1 MQAIGAKWAD
11 SAAMGAKSQADTGPG
26 LDGFTF
32 KSAFG
37 HSIFTNESRTVNAV
51 LIRLTALAALLGL
64 AACAEAPQTEAPPE
78 APVPAHYQAVQDD
91 EFLIPAVEPLHLFG
105 SNSRTEVDY
114 AGSEEPGTIVVDT
127 HARVLYHVKEGGKAT
142 RYGIAVGR
150 EGLSFRGTGYVGR
163 KQEWPSWQPTANMIR
178 TRPDLYA
185 AYAAGL
191 PGGLDNPLG
200 ARALY
205 LYRGGNDTMF
215 RIHGTI
221 DNASIGRATSAGCI
235 RLFNQDAIHL
245 FENAKIG
252 DRIVVRTLE
261 QSLSAEGPYM
271 DDAYGRAVPD
281 TPESRLQFEADQLAI
296 AEAERK
302 RIEDEQAAAEA
313 AAEQAAKDERRRLRI
328 CRNRGIDEAECPT
341 LEELTANRATS

>member
-1 MQAIGAKWAD
+1 
-11 SAAMGAKSQADTGPG
+11 MGRQGLTVYHSNVLLGPSFP
-26 LDGFTF
+26 LTRV
-32 KSAFG
+32 SNVQ
-37 HSIFTNESRTVNAV
+37 SI
-51 LIRLTALAALLGL
+51 LIRLTALLALMGL
-64 AACAEAPQTEAPPE
+64 AACADVPNSAANPPPAAE
-78 APVPAHYQAVQDD
+78 VPPHYQAVQDG
-91 EFLIPAVEPLHLFG
+91 EYLIPAVEPLHLFG
-105 SNSRTEVDY
+105 TNTRAEVDY
-114 AGSEEPGTIVVDT
+114 AGTEEPGTIVVDT
-127 HARVLYHVKEGGKAT
+127 YARVLYYVMEGNQAL

-150 EGLSFRGTGYVGR
+150 EGISFRGTGYVGR
-163 KQEWPSWQPTANMIR
+163 KAEWPSWTPTANMVR

-185 AYAAGL
+185 QFAGGL

-205 LYRGGNDTMF
+205 LYRGGRDTMF

-235 RLFNQDAIHL
+235 RLFNQDAIDL
-245 FENAKIG
+245 FNRAEPG

-261 QSLSAEGPYM
+261 ESLAAEGPYM

-281 TPESRLQFEADQLAI
+281 TPENRERFDRDVAAI
-296 AEAERK
+296 AAAEARSQQ
-302 RIEDEQAAAEA
+302 EQLAAAEA

-341 LEELTANRATS
+341 LEELAS